1 MPNADECV
9 LVLLDGCSFS
19 NLIPRSLTLNSTS
32 INQIPHFL
40 SLSFKSQFYFAKS
53 ESNTVKDAQENISL
67 NTTNTSDLRF
77 HSPNIKKVKKN
88 RFTATTTN
96 ERFLEALSKWRV
108 HPLLHSPSSSL
119 PFSQFSTF
127 RTARPSSVTVTLAS

>member
-77 HSPNIKKVKKN
+77 HSPNIKKGKKN